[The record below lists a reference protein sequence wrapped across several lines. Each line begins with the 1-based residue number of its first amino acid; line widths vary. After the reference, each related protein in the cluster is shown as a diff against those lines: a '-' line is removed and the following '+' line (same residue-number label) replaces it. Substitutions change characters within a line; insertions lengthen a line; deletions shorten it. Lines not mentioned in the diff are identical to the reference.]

1 MTRYVLRRVA
11 LFVPTA
17 VAASLVVFALM
28 RVLPGDAALA
38 ILADTPHTVEMREA
52 LREALGLNEP
62 LHIQYSQW
70 ARSMLSREV
79 GGRSLETGEPI
90 GAILASQLSV
100 TALLSVYAV
109 GISLSLALPA
119 SILAALHRGRRI
131 DRAIDGM
138 SLAALSIPT
147 VFAAL
152 LVLWLLLR
160 LVKWSPP
167 IIYVAP
173 NEHLAEHMAMM
184 IWPALL
190 LSLAYTPHLM
200 RVTRG
205 RLIDVLESD
214 YAAAARARGVG
225 EAGVVIRHGVPNA
238 AITLLTVIGLQFGL
252 LISGAIVVEAVFGVP
267 GIGRGIVHAALARDY
282 PVVQSAATVL
292 VLLVL
297 TVNLAVDI
305 ACALVDPRVH
315 YGRRTV

>member
-1 MTRYVLRRVA
+1 MTRYALRRVA

-17 VAASLVVFALM
+17 VAASMVVFALM

-38 ILADTPHTVEMREA
+38 ILADTPHTVEMRDA

-70 ARSMLSREV
+70 ARSMLSREL
-79 GGRSLETGEPI
+79 GGRSMETGEPI
-90 GAILASQLSV
+90 GAIVASQLAV
-100 TALLSVYAV
+100 TGLLSVYAV
-109 GISLSLALPA
+109 VISLLIALPA
-119 SILAALHRGRRI
+119 SILAALHRGKRL
-131 DRAIDGM
+131 DRAIDGI

-173 NEHLAEHMAMM
+173 TEHLAEHMAMM

-190 LSLAYTPHLM
+190 LALAYTPHLI

-214 YAAAARARGVG
+214 YAAAARSRGIG

-238 AITLLTVIGLQFGL
+238 LITLVTVVGVQFGL
-252 LISGAIVVEAVFGVP
+252 LISGAIVVESVFGLP
-267 GIGRGIVHAALARDY
+267 GLGRGIVHAALARDY

-297 TVNLAVDI
+297 MVNLVVDM
-305 ACALVDPRVH
+305 ACAIIDPRVQ
-315 YGRRTV
+315 YGRRSV